1 MRRKYLGGGD
11 PHCFYCPES
20 DLACL
25 ELDHP
30 VGEKRDPRFV
40 RVVCR
45 NSHRKLEIAR
55 DLAGLTKN
63 GLRDTSETIREALRS
78 YLLLLALDQEQ
89 MANLLES
96 EPTSAQLIPGAL
108 RSTADSLRRVA
119 NLLPENQKEL
129 DHAQPQSSFASTAA
143 SETKNH
149 GAAKENCL
157 INGLDTPS
165 SWTAKLPPICGRT
178 SHFYGGGFVSLRMVS
193 TPVNGKESF
202 TQTAWIRNPSR

>member
-129 DHAQPQSSFASTAA
+129 DHAQPKARAHPNLRSRPQPRQKQKTMGRRKKTA
-143 SETKNH
+143 
-149 GAAKENCL
+149 
-157 INGLDTPS
+157 
-165 SWTAKLPPICGRT
+165 
-178 SHFYGGGFVSLRMVS
+178 
-193 TPVNGKESF
+193 
-202 TQTAWIRNPSR
+202 